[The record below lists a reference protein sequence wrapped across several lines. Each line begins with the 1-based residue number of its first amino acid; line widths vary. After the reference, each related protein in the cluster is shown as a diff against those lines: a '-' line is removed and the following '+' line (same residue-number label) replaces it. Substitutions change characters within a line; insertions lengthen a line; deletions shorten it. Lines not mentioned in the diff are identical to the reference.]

1 MTSVFFIEAE
11 ALGRWD
17 RVGTVAAAERWLA
30 DLGLPHGMP
39 FVLRE
44 DGSPDRVANRWLA
57 SLPTHGCRSPSTW
70 RAYALNWA
78 EWAQFLRGR
87 GVTPLAASGEDVA
100 AFYSEQRLDRGG
112 ASVARATWNR
122 KVAALENF
130 YRWAIDRGLMT
141 SSAFAYREGWAR
153 GSDGVVRSVRPNL
166 AKERAGRPHATIR
179 SVRAIGCWR

>member
-1 MTSVFFIEAE
+1 M
-11 ALGRWD
+11 
-17 RVGTVAAAERWLA
+17 
-30 DLGLPHGMP
+30 
-39 FVLRE
+39 
-44 DGSPDRVANRWLA
+44 
-57 SLPTHGCRSPSTW
+57 
-70 RAYALNWA
+70 NWA